1 MIPAEAILD
10 HFINLHTVVPCITEV
25 PAHTAIAV
33 THHIAYPPH
42 ADISPEKT
50 VDPEHIDP
58 AGNIINP
65 HKDHLPVH
73 NQHTG
78 SLRIEGTNR
87 LQLTIHP

>member
-1 MIPAEAILD
+1 M
-10 HFINLHTVVPCITEV
+10 
-25 PAHTAIAV
+25 
-33 THHIAYPPH
+33 THHIADPPH

-73 NQHTG
+73 SQCPG

-87 LQLTIHP
+87 SQLMIHPQNIIAQMNRTVIQRMI